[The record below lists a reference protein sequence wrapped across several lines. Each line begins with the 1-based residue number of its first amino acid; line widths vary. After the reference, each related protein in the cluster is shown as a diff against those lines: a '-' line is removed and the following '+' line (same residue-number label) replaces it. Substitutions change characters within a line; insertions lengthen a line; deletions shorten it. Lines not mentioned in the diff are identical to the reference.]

1 MAKTARQYVFDG
13 QELMPEPL
21 SYLWKQDFLAL
32 EGIGNKRSNQNTK
45 VFVENGKLTGT
56 SNPCCRLL
64 IFLGPSIRD
73 VFGRAQRAWV
83 NELVEVRNRL
93 SHDEK
98 FTYDDAERALDTMR
112 RLMDEISASE
122 TSQNIR
128 NMRNQILNVRSEE
141 QRRNQERRQTNLN
154 LSVETVT
161 G

>member
-1 MAKTARQYVFDG
+1 MNFSSWERRLRT
-13 QELMPEPL
+13 
-21 SYLWKQDFLAL
+21 ST
-32 EGIGNKRSNQNTK
+32 NS
-45 VFVENGKLTGT
+45 LT
-56 SNPCCRLL
+56 
-64 IFLGPSIRD
+64 
-73 VFGRAQRAWV
+73 QAWV

-154 LSVETVT
+154 LSVETVA
-161 G
+161 GPCNCLNRKV